1 MDMVS
6 SNSSPP
12 VSNIMNKALI
22 FVNPDT
28 TAYQVAKMMKEG
40 GISAIF
46 IKEGE
51 EFIGIV
57 TDRDFATKVAVNKI
71 SFETPVKNIMSSP
84 IITIDHKELI
94 SIAAKLMG
102 KNKIRK
108 LAVTEN
114 GKVVGILRA
123 IDFVKYHES

>member
-1 MDMVS
+1 MTD

-12 VSNIMNKALI
+12 VSKIMNKALI
-22 FVNPDT
+22 FVNPET
-28 TAYQVAKMMKEG
+28 TSYQVAKMMKEG

-46 IKEGE
+46 IKEKE

-57 TDRDFATKVAVNKI
+57 TDRDFATKIAVNKL
-71 SFETPVKNIMSSP
+71 SFETPIKNIMSSP
-84 IITIDHKELI
+84 IITIDHQELI
-94 SIAAKLMG
+94 SSAAKLMG

>member
-1 MDMVS
+1 MTD

-12 VSNIMNKALI
+12 VSKIMNKALI
-22 FVNPDT
+22 FVNPET
-28 TAYQVAKMMKEG
+28 TSYQVAKMMKEG

-46 IKEGE
+46 IKEKE

-57 TDRDFATKVAVNKI
+57 TDRDFATKIAVNKL
-71 SFETPVKNIMSSP
+71 SFETPIKNIMSSP
-84 IITIDHKELI
+84 IITIDHQELI
-94 SIAAKLMG
+94 ASAAKLMG

>member
-1 MDMVS
+1 MDTVS

-12 VSNIMNKALI
+12 VSDIMNKVLI

-46 IKEGE
+46 IKEEE

-57 TDRDFATKVAVNKI
+57 TDRDFAIKVAVNKL
-71 SFETPVKNIMSSP
+71 SFETPIKNIMSSP
-84 IITIDHKELI
+84 IITIDHQELI
-94 SIAAKLMG
+94 SSAAKLMG
-102 KNKIRK
+102 QNKIRK

>member
-1 MDMVS
+1 MTD

-12 VSNIMNKALI
+12 VSKIMNKALI
-22 FVNPDT
+22 FVNPET
-28 TAYQVAKMMKEG
+28 TSYQVAKMMKEG

-46 IKEGE
+46 IKEKE

-57 TDRDFATKVAVNKI
+57 TDRDFATQVAVNKL
-71 SFETPVKNIMSSP
+71 SFETPIKNIMSSP
-84 IITIDHKELI
+84 IITIDHQELI
-94 SIAAKLMG
+94 SSAAKLMG
-102 KNKIRK
+102 QNKIRK

>member
-1 MDMVS
+1 
-6 SNSSPP
+6 
-12 VSNIMNKALI
+12 MNKALI
-22 FVNPDT
+22 FVNPET
-28 TAYQVAKMMKEG
+28 TSYQVAKMMKEG

-46 IKEGE
+46 IKEKE

-57 TDRDFATKVAVNKI
+57 TDRDFATKIAVNKL
-71 SFETPVKNIMSSP
+71 SFETPIKNIMSSP
-84 IITIDHKELI
+84 IITIDHQELI
-94 SIAAKLMG
+94 SNAAKLMG